1 MDGGQLVAEAARD
14 RIRAAAEFLDPSQFG
29 LLKGSN
35 EYFTNGRFYFQAILE
50 LGGWSL
56 HKYSSS

>member
-29 LLKGSN
+29 LPKGSN
-35 EYFTNGRFYFQAILE
+35 EYLLTVVSTFRR
-50 LGGWSL
+50 
-56 HKYSSS
+56 SSS